1 MGPGRIGFTLTR
13 MADGYLGR
21 VMTGTTGQF
30 YPRVFGLVTAI
41 LLGVALFR
49 ILEPFF
55 GPLLWAGLLAF
66 ILFPANQALRSA
78 MRGRKGAVALLLTLG
93 VILVIVIPA
102 VLLLALFVSQAS
114 DLVSRLEAAAVRHH
128 IAQASDL
135 LRLPSLDRWMR
146 WFGTVVPVTGE
157 QIQVWIVQGGN
168 RLLHTLISLTG
179 SLFAGALGAFVGVL
193 LALFLFFFFLRDGEE
208 MVERALLLIPM
219 EESRKAH
226 LVEHL
231 AAVTKAVV
239 LGSLLT
245 ALVQGTLVGVGFAIV
260 RLPSPIVFGV
270 LGVGAALLPLVGTAL
285 VWGPAAVV
293 LAAQGRWGAAVF
305 VALWGALV
313 VSSAD
318 NFVRPLVISGRAQI
332 STLPVFIGLLGGIS
346 AFGAIGMFLGPVLIA
361 LALALIRFHEES
373 QKKVASPGER
383 AIGG

>member
-1 MGPGRIGFTLTR
+1 
-13 MADGYLGR
+13 
-21 VMTGTTGQF
+21 MTGTTGQF
-30 YPRVFGLVTAI
+30 YPRVFGFVTAI

-49 ILEPFF
+49 ILEPFL

-66 ILFPANQALRSA
+66 ILFPGNQALRTA
-78 MRGRKGAVALLLTLG
+78 MRGRKGAAALLLTLG

-146 WFGTVVPVTGE
+146 WFGTVVPVTGD

-219 EESRKAH
+219 EETRKAH

-305 VALWGALV
+305 VTLWGGLV

-361 LALALIRFHEES
+361 LALALIRFYEES
-373 QKKVASPGER
+373 QRKVTSPGER